1 MHHQTKKPQA
11 EAGKRDSLFVSLVV
25 ISLTMAVAVAAD
37 CLADSSRD
45 HKQATLD
52 AACEQARE
60 AKLAPLRER
69 FVEECVQNEEQPD
82 RESCEAFYADYGAQ
96 SGNRA
101 PLFYDLPE
109 CVEAFEYQNSQR
121 QP

>member
-1 MHHQTKKPQA
+1 MRNETN
-11 EAGKRDSLFVSLVV
+11 F
-25 ISLTMAVAVAAD
+25 IAVATASLLLGAVFASDCMAD
-37 CLADSSRD
+37 RSRD
-45 HKQATLD
+45 QKQAQLD

-60 AKLAPLRER
+60 MKMAPLREQ
-69 FVEECVQNEEQPD
+69 FVEECVQNKEQPD
-82 RESCEAFYADYGAQ
+82 RKSCETFYADYGAQ

-109 CVEAFEYQNSQR
+109 CVEAFEFQNSQR

>member
-1 MHHQTKKPQA
+1 MHNQTK
-11 EAGKRDSLFVSLVV
+11 FVSLVV
-25 ISLTMAVAVAAD
+25 ISLTMAVAVATD
-37 CLADSSRD
+37 CLADSNRD
-45 HKQATLD
+45 HKQAALD

-60 AKLAPLRER
+60 AKLAPLRKR
-69 FVEECVQNEEQPD
+69 FVEECVQNDEQPD
-82 RESCEAFYADYGAQ
+82 RKSCEAFYADYGAQ